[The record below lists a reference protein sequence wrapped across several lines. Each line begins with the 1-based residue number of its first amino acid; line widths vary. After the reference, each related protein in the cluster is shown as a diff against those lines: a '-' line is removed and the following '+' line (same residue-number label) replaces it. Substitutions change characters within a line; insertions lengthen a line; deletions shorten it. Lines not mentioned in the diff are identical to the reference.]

1 MKMVCYCFTK
11 SPRPTNSLMKRQP
24 IRNHNNQLTPYS
36 LSFKGDGGSALVCG
50 VNGQY
55 YVAGIVAWGIGCAD
69 KGIPGVYVNI
79 PSYVNWINQKISGT

>member
-1 MKMVCYCFTK
+1 
-11 SPRPTNSLMKRQP
+11 
-24 IRNHNNQLTPYS
+24 
-36 LSFKGDGGSALVCG
+36 LVCG